1 MKTEITC
8 TGTKV
13 NFVPVSCAQMQRNNL
28 LYGDGMNCSGMKVI
42 IDIYVN
48 SPLQMEMLSLVNIF
62 LCRSLVY
69 NTAVF
74 IVMKEYMKFIYLHR
88 RQRVKQKKVPRS
100 CIHTYTL

>member
-1 MKTEITC
+1 
-8 TGTKV
+8 
-13 NFVPVSCAQMQRNNL
+13 
-28 LYGDGMNCSGMKVI
+28 MNYCSGMKDI

-48 SPLQMEMLSLVNIF
+48 SPLQICNLEMLSLVNIF

-88 RQRVKQKKVPRS
+88 RQRVKEKKVPHS
-100 CIHTYTL
+100 CIHTCTL